1 MTKFFSNRIFQAS
14 LAALVIGF
22 GFYAFNNTQNDEEEP
37 VATQDENT
45 DAATNV
51 ETKNAVGEVNTEVNT
66 IETTVETDAIIENAV
81 QQDVVLKDEADSIES
96 QNAQN

>member
-1 MTKFFSNRIFQAS
+1 MTKLFSNRIFQAS
-14 LAALVIGF
+14 LATLVIGF
-22 GFYAFNNTQNDEEEP
+22 GFYAFSNTQNEEEP

-51 ETKNAVGEVNTEVNT
+51 ETINAVGEVNTEANMV
-66 IETTVETDAIIENAV
+66 ETTAETEAVIENAI